1 MSDPV
6 DERLRSYYRSIE
18 GDPPSG
24 LETRVARALDS
35 APMSLAA
42 TVGTPWR
49 PAFGLIAAGVA
60 VLIAALVFRT
70 IGPTPT
76 ATPSGVTGP
85 SPSASA
91 SATEVTSPSPSA
103 TPPIS
108 VPSATPTATP
118 AATPASTP
126 TPSILPTPIPSAVEF
141 TLTGSMTVGRD
152 GPTATL
158 LKDGR
163 VLVAGGKVHTGS
175 VELPTATAELY
186 DPTTGKFAATGS
198 MIDARW
204 GHSATLLRDG
214 RVLVTGGADMS
225 DGYDNLKSAELYDPA
240 TGRFTPTGSMSV
252 GRAEHTATLLEDGR
266 VLIAGGTN
274 SIGLDSAE
282 VYDPATGKFS
292 PTGSM
297 TTARQNHAATLLG
310 DGRVLIVGGTANGV
324 TGPFGT
330 LASAEIYDPASGK
343 FTATGSMTTARSG
356 PTATLTLDGRVMVI
370 GGVDESSKALNSA
383 EIYDPA
389 SATFGG
395 AGAGIPEPAASRTAT
410 LLSDGTLL
418 TVGQASAGAP
428 TTAATWDGGHNN
440 FYTAGTTNLTI
451 GCQTATL
458 LQNGRV
464 LLLGGATS
472 GAGGSI
478 PLAAAALYTLGGQN

>member
-6 DERLRSYYRSIE
+6 DDRLRSYYRSIG
-18 GDPPSG
+18 GDPPAG

-35 APMSLAA
+35 ASAKPSASTA
-42 TVGTPWR
+42 RAQWR
-49 PAFGLIAAGVA
+49 PAFGLLAAGIV
-60 VLIAALVFRT
+60 VVIAALVFRNM
-70 IGPTPT
+70 
-76 ATPSGVTGP
+76 GP
-85 SPSASA
+85 SPSASPSAVTGPSTSA
-91 SATEVTSPSPSA
+91 SAGATESPSPSP
-103 TPPIS
+103 TTSPIS
-108 VPSATPTATP
+108 VPSATP

-163 VLVAGGKVHTGS
+163 VLVAGGKVRTGS

-186 DPTTGKFAATGS
+186 DPTTGKFATTGS

-204 GHSATLLRDG
+204 GHTAALLRDG

-240 TGRFTPTGSMSV
+240 TGKFTPTGSMSV
-252 GRAEHTATLLEDGR
+252 GRAEHTAALLEDGR

-282 VYDPATGKFS
+282 IYDPATGAFS

-297 TTARQNHAATLLG
+297 TTARQNHAATLLK

-330 LASAEIYDPASGK
+330 LASAELYDPARGK
-343 FTATGSMTTARSG
+343 FTAAGSMTTARSG
-356 PTATLTLDGRVMVI
+356 PTATLMLDGRVMVI

-389 SATFGG
+389 SATFGA
-395 AGAGIPEPAASRTAT
+395 AGAGIPGIPETAASRTAT

-440 FYTAGTTNLTI
+440 FYTAGTTNLTL

-458 LQNGRV
+458 LQNGTV

-472 GAGGSI
+472 DAGGAT
-478 PLAAAALYTLGGQN
+478 PLAAAALYQLGDQN

>member
-1 MSDPV
+1 
-6 DERLRSYYRSIE
+6 
-18 GDPPSG
+18 
-24 LETRVARALDS
+24 
-35 APMSLAA
+35 
-42 TVGTPWR
+42 
-49 PAFGLIAAGVA
+49 
-60 VLIAALVFRT
+60 
-70 IGPTPT
+70 
-76 ATPSGVTGP
+76 
-85 SPSASA
+85 
-91 SATEVTSPSPSA
+91 
-103 TPPIS
+103 
-108 VPSATPTATP
+108 
-118 AATPASTP
+118 
-126 TPSILPTPIPSAVEF
+126 
-141 TLTGSMTVGRD
+141 MTVGRD

-158 LKDGR
+158 LRDGR
-163 VLVAGGKVHTGS
+163 VLVAGGKVRTGS
-175 VELPTATAELY
+175 VELPTSTAELY
-186 DPTTGKFAATGS
+186 DPATGKFSATGS
-198 MIDARW
+198 MAAARW
-204 GHSATLLRDG
+204 GHTATVLQDG

-282 VYDPATGKFS
+282 IYDPATGKFS

-297 TTARQNHAATLLG
+297 TTARQNHAATLLK
-310 DGRVLIVGGTANGV
+310 DGRVLILGGTANGV

-330 LASAEIYDPASGK
+330 LASAELYNPATGK
-343 FTATGSMTTARSG
+343 FSATGSMTTARGG
-356 PTATLTLDGRVMVI
+356 PTATLMLDGRVMVI

-389 SATFGG
+389 SATFGA
-395 AGAGIPEPAASRTAT
+395 AGAGIPGIPETAASRTAT

-440 FYTAGTTNLTI
+440 FYTAGTTNLII

-458 LQNGRV
+458 LQNGRL

-472 GAGGSI
+472 GAGGPI